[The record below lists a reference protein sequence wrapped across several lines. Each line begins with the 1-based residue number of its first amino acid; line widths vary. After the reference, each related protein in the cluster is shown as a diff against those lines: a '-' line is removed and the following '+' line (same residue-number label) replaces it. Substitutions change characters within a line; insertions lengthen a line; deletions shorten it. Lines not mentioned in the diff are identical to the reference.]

1 MKTYL
6 VLFQFIFV
14 SLVFGQEDI
23 AIKDSMMTR
32 SSAPVSVYTSDYMRK
47 YNRIKKRVV
56 KVYPYALFAADMID
70 EIENRS
76 QEIEK
81 RRKKNKFYK
90 NAYSDLKANF
100 KYFILDL
107 YTSEGAMLMK
117 LVSRESGMSVYEI
130 AEKFQGK
137 GKAEMF
143 AMMAKIW
150 DQDLKVT
157 FTGESEED
165 KIINHVIFDIE
176 SGLIDFNEEIV
187 IVDKSTYKE
196 SQIAYK
202 ERVKEN
208 HKRQKELRKLKR
220 KSDREIKRK
229 ERKIK

>member
-1 MKTYL
+1 
-6 VLFQFIFV
+6 
-14 SLVFGQEDI
+14 
-23 AIKDSMMTR
+23 
-32 SSAPVSVYTSDYMRK
+32 
-47 YNRIKKRVV
+47 
-56 KVYPYALFAADMID
+56 
-70 EIENRS
+70 
-76 QEIEK
+76 
-81 RRKKNKFYK
+81 
-90 NAYSDLKANF
+90 
-100 KYFILDL
+100 
-107 YTSEGAMLMK
+107 MK